1 MNQLLRTLT
10 LLLSLGLAA
19 GAGAANLK
27 PGHDYELV
35 SPPQPT
41 SAKGKVEVIEF
52 FSYACPHCAHFE
64 PLLEPWVKKLPKDV
78 VFRRIPVIFR
88 PQWKPLA
95 RLYLTLEAMGE
106 ADRLQT
112 AAFDAVQ
119 NHNVLTDEAI
129 TAWAKSQGVDEKRFV
144 DMYRSFSVESQLA
157 RSQEQLAGYGVRGVP
172 TLIVAG
178 KYRNPSRD
186 EMNPDAPIL
195 SPEEILKLTDALIV
209 KARAE
214 QK

>member
-1 MNQLLRTLT
+1 MKMFLRTLAAFFT
-10 LLLSLGLAA
+10 IGFAAAA
-19 GAGAANLK
+19 GAATLK

-41 SAKGKVEVIEF
+41 LGKGKIEVIEF

-64 PLLEPWVKKLPKDV
+64 PLLEAWVKKLPKDV

-95 RLYLTLEAMGE
+95 RLYLTLEGIGE
-106 ADRLQT
+106 ADRLQK

-119 NHNVLTDEAI
+119 NRGVASDDAI
-129 TAWAKSQGVDEKRFV
+129 KQWALSQGVDAKKFN
-144 DMYRSFSVESQLA
+144 DMYNSFTVESELA
-157 RSQEQLAGYGVRGVP
+157 RSAEQLSAYGVRGVP
-172 TLIVAG
+172 TIIVAG

-195 SPEEILKLTDALIV
+195 EPADILKLADALIA